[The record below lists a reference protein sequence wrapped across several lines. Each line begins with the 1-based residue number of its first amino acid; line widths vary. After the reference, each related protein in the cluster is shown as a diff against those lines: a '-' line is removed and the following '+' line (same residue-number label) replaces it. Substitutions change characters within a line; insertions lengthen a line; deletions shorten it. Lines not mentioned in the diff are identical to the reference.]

1 MSILGVVP
9 VLLLRLLANEPSLF
23 IKNLFI
29 LNGIRIFLLI
39 FRTLFFVLY
48 EELLFRGLLWMYL
61 EKLKLSDLKILFVQ
75 ALLFWIVHLNQ
86 MSSASFWVLLPLLG
100 LWLGFLVLRS
110 KSLIP
115 SISTHFVYNFI
126 VYLI

>member
-1 MSILGVVP
+1 MLGVAP
-9 VLLLRLLANEPSLF
+9 VLLLRLLASEPSPF
-23 IKNLFI
+23 IKNLFL
-29 LNGIRIFLLI
+29 LNGITIFGQI
-39 FRTLFFVLY
+39 FITLHSVIY

-61 EKLKLSDLKILFVQ
+61 ENLKLSGLKILFVQ
-75 ALLFWIVHLNQ
+75 ALLFWIVHLN
-86 MSSASFWVLLPLLG
+86 STSRTFFWVLLPLLG

-126 VYLI
+126 VYLS